1 MIMDRAKEITI
12 GSKVRRWRR
21 TLDTLL
27 EESGRDM
34 KWLCDYTGATYNEN
48 SVSFYE
54 KLPKKRNTYIGIG
67 MAFRQPPEVINSWI
81 TDFALKKKLYVK
93 DISEDLIWIYLIRLN
108 LEDPDPDANWFRRY
122 EECQSVAHAAY
133 REVWQAAISD
143 SLSTADMDV
152 KLDKEKHDQDF
163 KGLTRFIS
171 VNIDSF
177 KTAYS
182 RPREYMNDYLNSIF
196 RRGFSGEQSKFANL
210 NSLRGYLD
218 DGMINYLSGDYS
230 TINTYDRVSQRR
242 TLRIKFIPKGRKFH
256 ISLCLAL
263 GMTTDEINHYLDL
276 MGYAPLQ
283 EDDKTEGLLVR
294 LLNEWDSSH
303 PFQRA
308 YKNMLLS
315 SESERTEAEASY
327 SYDANTAFQEEL
339 LFLREEMRDQFEE
352 RGVAFPYMNK

>member
-1 MIMDRAKEITI
+1 MIMN
-12 GSKVRRWRR
+12 KVRRWRR

-27 EESGRDM
+27 EENDRDL
-34 KWLCDYTGATYNEN
+34 KWLCEYTGAVYNES

-54 KLPKKRNTYIGIG
+54 KLPKKRKTYIGIG
-67 MAFRQPPEVINSWI
+67 MAFRQPLEVINTWI
-81 TDFALKKKLYVK
+81 ADFAMKKKLYVK
-93 DISEDLIWIYLIRLN
+93 DISEDLVWIYLIQLN
-108 LEDPDPDANWFRRY
+108 LDDPDPDANWFRRY
-122 EECQSVAHAAY
+122 EYCQSVANAAY
-133 REVWQAAISD
+133 KEVWQAAISYR
-143 SLSTADMDV
+143 LSTADMDL
-152 KLDKEKHDQDF
+152 KLDKEEHDQDF

-182 RPREYMNDYLNSIF
+182 RPREYMNKYLNAIF
-196 RRGFSGEQSKFANL
+196 RQAFSGEDSKYAKL

-218 DGMINYLSGDYS
+218 DGMINYLSGDFT
-230 TINTYDRVSQRR
+230 TINTYDRVKHRR

-263 GMTTDEINHYLDL
+263 GMTVEEIDRYLDL

-283 EDDKTEGLLVR
+283 SEDRTEGLLIR

-315 SESERTEAEASY
+315 SESERTEAVEAY
-327 SYDANTAFQEEL
+327 SSDTNTAFQEEL
-339 LFLREEMRDQFEE
+339 LFLREEMNGKFKEQ
-352 RGVAFPYMNK
+352 GIAFPYMNK